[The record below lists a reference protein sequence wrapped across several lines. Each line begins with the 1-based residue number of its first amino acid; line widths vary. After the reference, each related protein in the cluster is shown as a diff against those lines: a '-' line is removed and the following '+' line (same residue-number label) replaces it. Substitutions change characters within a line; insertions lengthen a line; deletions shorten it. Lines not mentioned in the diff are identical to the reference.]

1 MNIPLPLSQT
11 LAASPRAAPPPLS
24 LSPPLQAATGP
35 RSIFPAGDDLSRAPS
50 AALRHLLLSTLPL
63 RRCSTMVE
71 THRSTTTAASKYSS
85 LSPSSSAA
93 KQRRPRPQRAPV
105 RARMRW
111 RPREEEIAGGHSG
124 GVNLP
129 GTCSFLMAFST
140 ALHSQWILLRSAC
153 ALTPLQWSNRFGKKC
168 QSVQATGLG
177 LVLLEQRFFMHGQ
190 AADSNESKSS
200 GRCKFFLTGRSTMM
214 PLF

>member
-1 MNIPLPLSQT
+1 
-11 LAASPRAAPPPLS
+11 
-24 LSPPLQAATGP
+24 
-35 RSIFPAGDDLSRAPS
+35 
-50 AALRHLLLSTLPL
+50 
-63 RRCSTMVE
+63 MVE

-153 ALTPLQWSNRFGKKC
+153 ALTPVCWSLVKKC
-168 QSVQATGLG
+168 QILYAW
-177 LVLLEQRFFMHGQ
+177 
-190 AADSNESKSS
+190 SS
-200 GRCKFFLTGRSTMM
+200 S
-214 PLF
+214 

>member
-1 MNIPLPLSQT
+1 MNIPLPLSQLPLPLSRFLPLSRRRPG
-11 LAASPRAAPPPLS
+11 LARFSLPATTSPARPPLLSAISSSRPCHSVAAAPWWRLTEAPPQ
-24 LSPPLQAATGP
+24 PPPSFDALLQ
-35 RSIFPAGDDLSRAPS
+35 I
-50 AALRHLLLSTLPL
+50 
-63 RRCSTMVE
+63 
-71 THRSTTTAASKYSS
+71 K
-85 LSPSSSAA
+85 
-93 KQRRPRPQRAPV
+93 
-105 RARMRW
+105 
-111 RPREEEIAGGHSG
+111 EEIAGGHNG

-153 ALTPLQWSNRFGKKC
+153 ALTPVCWSLVKKCQLQWSNRFGKKC

>member
-1 MNIPLPLSQT
+1 MNIPLPLSQLPLPLSRFLPLSRRRPG
-11 LAASPRAAPPPLS
+11 LARFSLPATTSPARPPLLSAISSSRPCHSVAAAPWWRLTEAPPQ
-24 LSPPLQAATGP
+24 PP
-35 RSIFPAGDDLSRAPS
+35 PS
-50 AALRHLLLSTLPL
+50 TPPCPLPPPP
-63 RRCSTMVE
+63 
-71 THRSTTTAASKYSS
+71 
-85 LSPSSSAA
+85 PSSGA
-93 KQRRPRPQRAPV
+93 
-105 RARMRW
+105 RARKER
-111 RPREEEIAGGHSG
+111 RFVRGCEEIAGGHNG

>member
-1 MNIPLPLSQT
+1 
-11 LAASPRAAPPPLS
+11 
-24 LSPPLQAATGP
+24 
-35 RSIFPAGDDLSRAPS
+35 
-50 AALRHLLLSTLPL
+50 
-63 RRCSTMVE
+63 MVE

-153 ALTPLQWSNRFGKKC
+153 ALTPVCWSLVKKC
-168 QSVQATGLG
+168 QVYFLPFPLPLMILLCFVATM
-177 LVLLEQRFFMHGQ
+177 EQ
-190 AADSNESKSS
+190 SIW
-200 GRCKFFLTGRSTMM
+200 
-214 PLF
+214 